1 MNAFVGHGR
10 DEVTLKEELVTVEE
24 HLAAILAMLPTP
36 EPIELRTADGLGLIL
51 AETATCEVTLPAVD
65 NSAMDGYA
73 VVADDLSAAT
83 RAQPVRLEVIG
94 EIVAGGPETL
104 TVARG
109 TCVRI
114 MTGAPI
120 PPGADTVVPVE
131 LTVAEDD
138 GGTAVFHLPPRV
150 GDNIRHAGEDLVP
163 GRELVAAGRRIAP
176 ADVALL
182 SAAGVTRVVCLP
194 APRVVIMST
203 GDELVPAEREPEP
216 GRLRDSN
223 GPMLAAMV
231 KATGGVPFV
240 TGAIPDDEAALTEAF
255 ESNLGHAD
263 LFVCTGG
270 ASAGTRDLLPGVIG
284 ALGEVESVKVAMRPG
299 MPQIRGRIG
308 STPVIGL
315 PGNPVSSFVS
325 FEVFV
330 RPAIRALQGR
340 RDVHRPTVVARAIE
354 PLHAPA
360 HKRGY
365 LRVRLARDG
374 AGWTVRPTGAQ
385 GSHLISSIAQAD
397 GLAIVPEAV
406 DEVRVGD
413 EVRVMLLVD

>member
-1 MNAFVGHGR
+1 MSGFVGHGR
-10 DEVTLKEELVTVEE
+10 DEVTPAEQLVTVES
-24 HLAAILAMLPTP
+24 HLEAILAMLPSP
-36 EPIELRTADGLGLIL
+36 EPIELRVGDGLGLIL
-51 AETATCEVTLPAVD
+51 AETAVCEVTLPAHD

-73 VVADDLSAAT
+73 LIADDLAGAS
-83 RAQPVRLEVIG
+83 RAQPVRLAVIG
-94 EIVAGGPETL
+94 EVVAGSAETP

-138 GGTAVFHLPPRV
+138 DATAVFHLPPRY
-150 GDNIRHAGEDLVP
+150 GDNIRRAGEDLVP

-176 ADVALL
+176 ADVALM
-182 SAAGVTRVVCLP
+182 SAAGVSRVVCLP

-203 GDELVPAEREPEP
+203 GDELVPADREPEP
-216 GRLRDSN
+216 GRIRDSN

-240 TGAIPDDEAALTEAF
+240 TGAVPDDHAALTEAF

-270 ASAGTRDLLPGVIG
+270 ASAGTRDLLAEVIAG
-284 ALGEVESVKVAMRPG
+284 LGEVEAVKVAMRPG

-340 RDVHRPTVVARAIE
+340 RDVHRPTVVARAVE
-354 PLHAPA
+354 PLSAPP

-374 AGWTVRPTGAQ
+374 AGWTARPTGAQ
-385 GSHLISSIAQAD
+385 GSHLITSIAQAD

-406 DEVRVGD
+406 TEVRVGD
-413 EVRVMLLVD
+413 EVRVMLLVE

>member
-1 MNAFVGHGR
+1 MSGFVGHGR
-10 DEVTLKEELVTVEE
+10 DEVTPAAELITVEQ
-24 HLAAILAMLPTP
+24 HLEAILAMLPEP
-36 EPIELRTADGLGLIL
+36 QPIELRTADGLGLIL
-51 AETATCEVTLPAVD
+51 AATATCEVTLPATD

-73 VVADDLSAAT
+73 VVADDLGAAS
-83 RAQPVRLEVIG
+83 RSNPVRLSVIG
-94 EIVAGGPETL
+94 EVAAGASETP

-120 PPGADTVVPVE
+120 PPGADAVVPVE
-131 LTVAEDD
+131 LTVAEDE
-138 GGTAVFHLPPRV
+138 GATAVFHLPPRA

-163 GRELVAAGRRIAP
+163 GQELVAAGRRIAP

-182 SAAGVTRVVCLP
+182 SAAGISRVLCLP

-203 GDELVPAEREPEP
+203 GDELVPADREPEP

-240 TGAIPDDEAALTEAF
+240 TGAVPDDEAALTEAF

-270 ASAGTRDLLPGVIG
+270 ASAGTRDLLADVIG
-284 ALGEVESVKVAMRPG
+284 QLGEVAAVKVAMRPG
-299 MPQIRGRIG
+299 MPQVRGRIG
-308 STPVIGL
+308 ATPVIGL

-340 RDVHRPTVVARAIE
+340 RDVHRPMVVGRAIE

-365 LRVRLARDG
+365 LRVRLARD
-374 AGWTVRPTGAQ
+374 ASGWTVRPTGAQ

-397 GLAIVPEAV
+397 GLAIIPEAV
-406 DEVRVGD
+406 TEVRVGD

>member
-1 MNAFVGHGR
+1 VSGFVGRGQ
-10 DEVTLKEELVTVEE
+10 DEVTPADQLIPVEE
-24 HLAAILAMLPTP
+24 HLEAILAMLPTP

-51 AETATCEVTLPAVD
+51 AETATCSVSLPSTD

-73 VVADDLSAAT
+73 VVADDLTTAS
-83 RAQPVRLEVIG
+83 RAEPVRLVVSGEV
-94 EIVAGGPETL
+94 VAGSSELP

-109 TCVRI
+109 ACVRI

-120 PPGADTVVPVE
+120 PPGADAVVPVE
-131 LTVAEDD
+131 VTVDDED
-138 GGTAVFHLPPRV
+138 GVEFHLPVRA
-150 GDNIRHAGEDLVP
+150 GEHIRRAGEDLVP
-163 GRELVAAGRRIAP
+163 GQELVAAGRRISP

-182 SAAGVTRVVCLP
+182 SAAGISRVVCLP

-203 GDELVPAEREPEP
+203 GDELVPADREPAP
-216 GRLRDSN
+216 GRIRDSN

-231 KATGGVPFV
+231 RATGGIPFV
-240 TGAIPDDEAALTEAF
+240 TGAVPDDHAALTEAF

-270 ASAGTRDLLPGVIG
+270 ASAGTRDLLADVIG
-284 ALGEVESVKVAMRPG
+284 ALGEVQAVKVAMRPG

-340 RDVHRPTVVARAIE
+340 RDVHRPTVVARAAE
-354 PLHAPA
+354 PLRAPA

-374 AGWTVRPTGAQ
+374 ASWSVRPTGAQ
-385 GSHLISSIAQAD
+385 GSHLITSIAQAD
-397 GLAIVPEAV
+397 GLAVVPEALT
-406 DEVRVGD
+406 EVRVGD

>member
-1 MNAFVGHGR
+1 MSGFVGHGR
-10 DEVTLKEELVTVEE
+10 DEVTPAEQLVTVES
-24 HLAAILAMLPTP
+24 HLDAILAMLPRP
-36 EPIELRTADGLGLIL
+36 EPIELRISDGLGLIL
-51 AETATCEVTLPAVD
+51 AEAAVCEVTLPAHD

-73 VVADDLSAAT
+73 LIADDLAGASRAT
-83 RAQPVRLEVIG
+83 PVRLAVVGEV
-94 EIVAGGPETL
+94 VAGGADTP

-131 LTVAEDD
+131 LTVAED
-138 GGTAVFHLPPRV
+138 GGATAVFHLPPRY
-150 GDNIRHAGEDLVP
+150 GDNIRRAGEDLVP

-182 SAAGVTRVVCLP
+182 SAAGVSRVVCLP

-216 GRLRDSN
+216 GRVRDSN

-240 TGAIPDDEAALTEAF
+240 TGAVPDDRAALTEAF

-270 ASAGTRDLLPGVIG
+270 ASAGTRDLLAEVIG
-284 ALGEVESVKVAMRPG
+284 GLGEVEAVKVAMRPG
-299 MPQIRGRIG
+299 MPQVRGRIG

-315 PGNPVSSFVS
+315 PGNPVSAYVS

-340 RDVHRPTVVARAIE
+340 RDVHRPTVVARAVE
-354 PLHAPA
+354 PLQAPP

-374 AGWTVRPTGAQ
+374 AGWTARPTGAQ
-385 GSHLISSIAQAD
+385 GSHLITSIAQAD

-406 DEVRVGD
+406 TEVGVGD